1 MKFPFRRDLVGIYV
15 RDKVQTYA
23 EIKIGV
29 KELER
34 GFFIHGAHAKLLPLV
49 SDAHRTQLDWRDAN
63 TGEGRQGTI
72 TGKFGGRRRGR

>member
-34 GFFIHGAHAKLLPLV
+34 ALLIHRAHAERTPFV

-63 TGEGRQGTI
+63 TGER
-72 TGKFGGRRRGR
+72 